1 MTFARPWLGFAL
13 VLILAGMSACS
24 KKTEDAGAMKPQP
37 FGTTAEGTQ
46 VFLYTLK
53 NHSGMEAKITNYGGI
68 VVSLRVP
75 DKAGKFDDV
84 VLGYES
90 LAGYLKETPYF
101 GALIGRYGNRI
112 ARGTF
117 TLDGKEYSLAT
128 NNGKNHLHGGLRGFD
143 KVVWTADQVETPAGP
158 SLVLKYLSM
167 DGEEGYPGNLRVQ
180 AIYTVTEANEL
191 AVEFSATT
199 DKPTV
204 VNLTHHSYF
213 NLAGATATMTILDH
227 TIMIDAD
234 RFTPIDSGLIPTGEL
249 RDVAGTPMDF
259 RSPTRIGARIDA
271 ADDQLRL
278 GLGYDHNW
286 VLNKKEP
293 GMRLAARVEESTTG
307 RVLDVLT
314 SEPGI
319 QFYSGNFLDGTL
331 TGKGGKA
338 YVHRYGFCLEP
349 QHFPD
354 SPNKPAFPTV
364 VLIPGQTYGHRIM
377 YKFLVK

>member
-191 AVEFSATT
+191 AVEFSDTT

>member
-1 MTFARPWLGFAL
+1 MKFARPFLGFAL
-13 VLILAGMSACS
+13 VLLLAGMGACS
-24 KKTEDAGAMKPQP
+24 KRTEDAGPMKPQP
-37 FGTTAEGTQ
+37 FGTTADGKE

-75 DKAGKFDDV
+75 DRAGKFDDV
-84 VLGYES
+84 VLGYDS

-112 ARGTF
+112 DKGKF
-117 TLDGKEYSLAT
+117 TLNGKEYSLAT
-128 NNGKNHLHGGLRGFD
+128 NNGKNHLHGGLKGFD

-158 SLVLKYLSM
+158 SLVLKYLSK

-199 DKPTV
+199 DMPTV

-213 NLAGATATMTILDH
+213 NLAGATSPTTILDH
-227 TIMIDAD
+227 AVMIDAD

-249 RDVAGTPMDF
+249 RDVTGTPMDF
-259 RSPTRIGARIDA
+259 RTPTPIGARINA
-271 ADDQLRL
+271 ADEQLRL

-293 GMRLAARVEESTTG
+293 GMRLAVRVEESTTG
-307 RVLDVLT
+307 RVLEVLT
-314 SEPGI
+314 TEPGNTVLFGEFPGWHYHR
-319 QFYSGNFLDGTL
+319 QGRENVRAQVRFLSGT
-331 TGKGGKA
+331 
-338 YVHRYGFCLEP
+338 
-349 QHFPD
+349 
-354 SPNKPAFPTV
+354 PAFP
-364 VLIPGQTYGHRIM
+364 GFAEQTGFPDNGAESRSDVRAQNH
-377 YKFLVK
+377 L

>member
-1 MTFARPWLGFAL
+1 MKFARPFLGFAL
-13 VLILAGMSACS
+13 VLLLAGMGACS
-24 KKTEDAGAMKPQP
+24 KKTEDAGPMKPQP
-37 FGTTAEGTQ
+37 FGTTTDGKE

-75 DKAGKFDDV
+75 DRTGKFDDV
-84 VLGYES
+84 VLGYDS
-90 LAGYLKETPYF
+90 LTGYLKESPYF
-101 GALIGRYGNRI
+101 GALIGRYANRI
-112 ARGTF
+112 DKGKF
-117 TLDGKEYSLAT
+117 TLNGKEYSLAT
-128 NNGKNHLHGGLRGFD
+128 NNGKNHLHGGLKGFD

-158 SLVLKYLSM
+158 SLVLKYLSK

-199 DKPTV
+199 DMPTV

-213 NLAGATATMTILDH
+213 NLAGATSPTTILDH
-227 TIMIDAD
+227 TVMIDAD

-249 RDVAGTPMDF
+249 RDVTGTPMDF
-259 RSPTRIGARIDA
+259 RNSTPIGARINA
-271 ADDQLRL
+271 ADEQLRL

-293 GMRLAARVEESTTG
+293 GMRLAVRVEESTTG
-307 RVLDVLT
+307 RVLEVLT

-319 QFYSGNFLDGTL
+319 QFYSGNFLDGTII
-331 TGKGGKA
+331 GKGRKT
-338 YVHRYGFCLEP
+338 YMHRYGFCLEP

-354 SPNKPAFPTV
+354 SPNKPDFPTT
-364 VLIPGQTYGHRIM
+364 VLNPGQTYGHRIV
-377 YKFLVK
+377 YRFLAK

>member
-1 MTFARPWLGFAL
+1 
-13 VLILAGMSACS
+13 
-24 KKTEDAGAMKPQP
+24 MKPQP
-37 FGTTAEGTQ
+37 FGTTADGAE
-46 VFLYTLK
+46 VSLYTLK
-53 NHSGMEAKITNYGGI
+53 NRAGMEATITNYGGI

-75 DKAGKFDDV
+75 DRMGKFDDV

-90 LAGYLKETPYF
+90 LTGYLKETPYF

-112 ARGTF
+112 ARGKF
-117 TLDGKEYSLAT
+117 TLNGKGYSLAT
-128 NNGKNHLHGGLRGFD
+128 NNGKNHLHGGLKGFD
-143 KVVWTADQVETPAGP
+143 KVVWTAEQTETPAGP
-158 SLVLKYLSM
+158 SLVLTYLSK
-167 DGEEGYPGNLRVQ
+167 DGEEGYPGNLRVR
-180 AIYTVTEANEL
+180 AVYTVTEANEL

-213 NLAGATATMTILDH
+213 NLAGAASPTTILNH

-249 RDVAGTPMDF
+249 REVTGTPMDF
-259 RSPTRIGARIDA
+259 RTPTPIGARIDV
-271 ADDQLRL
+271 ADEQLRF

-286 VLNKKEP
+286 VLNKRDQ

-307 RVLDVLT
+307 RILEVLT

-331 TGKGGKA
+331 VGKGGKA
-338 YVHRYGFCLEP
+338 YVYRYGFCLEP

-354 SPNKPAFPTV
+354 SPNKPDFPTV
-364 VLIPGQTYGHRIM
+364 VLNPGQTYGHKILYR
-377 YKFLVK
+377 FLVR

>member
-1 MTFARPWLGFAL
+1 MRFTRPSLAISLAL
-13 VLILAGMSACS
+13 LIVGMSACTQ
-24 KKTEDAGAMKPQP
+24 KKEDPGAMKPQP
-37 FGTTAEGTQ
+37 FGTTADGTQ

-112 ARGTF
+112 ARGKF

-158 SLVLKYLSM
+158 SLVLKYLSL

-213 NLAGATATMTILDH
+213 NLAGATSPTTILNH
-227 TIMIDAD
+227 VMMIDAD
-234 RFTPIDSGLIPTGEL
+234 RFTPIDSDLIPTGEL

-259 RSPTRIGARIDA
+259 RNPTPIGARIDA
-271 ADDQLRL
+271 ANEQLRF

-293 GMRLAARVEESTTG
+293 GMRLAARVEEPTTG
-307 RVLDVLT
+307 RVLEVLT
-314 SEPGI
+314 TEPGM
-319 QFYSGNFLDGTL
+319 QFYSGNFLNGTL
-331 TGKGGKA
+331 TGKSGKV
-338 YVHRYGFCLEP
+338 YVYRYGFCMEP

-364 VLIPGQTYGHRIM
+364 VLNPGQTYANRIM
-377 YKFLVK
+377 YRFLTE